1 MKTFNMVALLIYNR
15 PLMANY
21 YDIVLGLIPLV
32 MGGITAA
39 LALVGVGLTVA
50 VPVAALVA
58 VGLIGH
64 GMFVNTPTVEPT
76 PYPETDH
83 SVTFDPAD

>member
-1 MKTFNMVALLIYNR
+1 
-15 PLMANY
+15 MANY
-21 YDIVLGLIPLV
+21 YDIVLGLIPLA
-32 MGGITAA
+32 MGGITAV
-39 LALVGVGLTVA
+39 LGLVGVGLTVA

-64 GMFVNTPTVEPT
+64 GMFVNTPTVEST
-76 PYPETDH
+76 SRSETDH